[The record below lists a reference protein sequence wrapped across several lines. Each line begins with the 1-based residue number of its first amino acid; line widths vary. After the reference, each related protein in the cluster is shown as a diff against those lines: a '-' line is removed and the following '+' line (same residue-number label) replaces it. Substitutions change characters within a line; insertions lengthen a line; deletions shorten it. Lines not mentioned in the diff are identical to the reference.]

1 MSSGDASGSAGNARN
16 SARDAS
22 GTSRDDRGDGSS
34 LDSGVAAGGGGPTR
48 VRAWATAAE
57 IEAWLLQRLQARLG
71 AGAETTGETVDRH
84 MPFSYYGLDSI
95 DAVELAAELEDW
107 LGRPVSATL
116 TFDYPTVSA
125 VASYLAAE
133 SVFVPPT
140 DAAAVQAL
148 LSELEG
154 KQPTDR

>member
-1 MSSGDASGSAGNARN
+1 MTSAI
-16 SARDAS
+16 
-22 GTSRDDRGDGSS
+22 
-34 LDSGVAAGGGGPTR
+34 
-48 VRAWATAAE
+48 E
-57 IEAWLLQRLQARLG
+57 IEAWLLRRLQSRLG
-71 AGAETTGETVDRH
+71 AGAEVVDRH

-133 SVFVPPT
+133 PASGPTPP
-140 DAAAVQAL
+140 AADVEAL
-148 LSELEG
+148 LAELEAS
-154 KQPTDR
+154 PDRLSL

>member
-1 MSSGDASGSAGNARN
+1 
-16 SARDAS
+16 
-22 GTSRDDRGDGSS
+22 
-34 LDSGVAAGGGGPTR
+34 VGGGGPTR
-48 VRAWATAAE
+48 AREGGPAAAAD
-57 IEAWLLQRLQARLG
+57 IEAWLLRRLQSRLG
-71 AGAETTGETVDRH
+71 DAAEEVDRH

-125 VASYLAAE
+125 VATYLAADAA
-133 SVFVPPT
+133 SAPAT
-140 DAAAVQAL
+140 DAADVQAL

-154 KQPTDR
+154 TPPDRSSI

>member
-1 MSSGDASGSAGNARN
+1 M
-16 SARDAS
+16 
-22 GTSRDDRGDGSS
+22 TSRDVSDHRHVDAPAQADIETWLLHRLQSRLGPVAD
-34 LDSGVAAGGGGPTR
+34 AAG
-48 VRAWATAAE
+48 
-57 IEAWLLQRLQARLG
+57 
-71 AGAETTGETVDRH
+71 ETIDPH

-125 VASYLAAE
+125 VATYLAAKPV
-133 SVFVPPT
+133 SAPPP
-140 DAAAVQAL
+140 DAADVATL

-154 KQPTDR
+154 KQPDRVSS